1 MSKGLLKADH
11 NPRVAALVALTKVLE
26 NKADSQAALSGVL
39 DSPRLMPVD
48 KRLCTELV
56 YGVLRRLPQ
65 LETFSLRYLQK
76 PEKLPAEMR
85 LTLYAALYEA
95 AFLRTPRRAL
105 VHSAVEHVRNRFGKG
120 LAGVAN
126 AVLRN
131 MLHDLKAFHNPPAD
145 FFTHDDERTAFIH
158 AAPLWLV
165 QFWNNAYGR
174 ETALLLLEASGRNAP
189 TGLRLNRVRP
199 DWEAVRAAL
208 LANAD
213 PERPVQAAGPAGLAF
228 PAALP
233 PAAKGLLR
241 SNAAVRQSA
250 AAYEAL
256 EAFGPAAWPQP
267 IWDCCAGRG
276 GKTLALLEQGIPVAL
291 ASDPSS
297 RLQALEEEYARLTPK
312 SPLPVLAT
320 APAQEVFRDNAPAGL
335 PQDVRFGTILVDA
348 PCSGLGTLARR
359 PEIRLR
365 RTEEDVVRLLRT
377 QREILDAVAKRLRP
391 GGLLIYMTCTL
402 NPAENQGQ
410 VADFL
415 SRHPN
420 ARLESEYATPPDS
433 PLGEFFYAAGIRME

>member
-1 MSKGLLKADH
+1 M
-11 NPRVAALVALTKVLE
+11 
-26 NKADSQAALSGVL
+26 
-39 DSPRLMPVD
+39 
-48 KRLCTELV
+48 
-56 YGVLRRLPQ
+56 
-65 LETFSLRYLQK
+65 
-76 PEKLPAEMR
+76 
-85 LTLYAALYEA
+85 
-95 AFLRTPRRAL
+95 
-105 VHSAVEHVRNRFGKG
+105 
-120 LAGVAN
+120 
-126 AVLRN
+126 
-131 MLHDLKAFHNPPAD
+131 
-145 FFTHDDERTAFIH
+145 
-158 AAPLWLV
+158 
-165 QFWNNAYGR
+165 
-174 ETALLLLEASGRNAP
+174 
-189 TGLRLNRVRP
+189 
-199 DWEAVRAAL
+199 
-208 LANAD
+208 
-213 PERPVQAAGPAGLAF
+213 
-228 PAALP
+228 
-233 PAAKGLLR
+233 
-241 SNAAVRQSA
+241 
-250 AAYEAL
+250 
-256 EAFGPAAWPQP
+256 
-267 IWDCCAGRG
+267 
-276 GKTLALLEQGIPVAL
+276 EQGIPVAL